1 MRKFIRK
8 ALEKLDKMD
17 KEQIKGLVCRIAN
30 ENELLD
36 MVLDSMTDGVVVTD
50 KNHRIL
56 LYNKSFGRLVP
67 FDKQSE
73 DHEQKLWEVIEDREI
88 ADFFNEKLNNQEKV
102 VDKEFT
108 LSNGV
113 TRTISLSIL
122 PLVKEGK
129 IQGNLVHVEDI
140 TEKRSKEA
148 RLRRAENLAALTTL
162 AAGIAHE
169 IKNPL
174 GSIGIH
180 IQLIQK
186 AIRNRETIKR
196 EDIENY
202 LNVINEEVDR
212 LNRIIVDFLFAVR
225 PMNTK
230 LEDSDINQVIKGL
243 LDFVKYELEESN
255 VKLEVHLEESLPK
268 IKLDAKYFKQALLNL
283 IKNAL
288 YAMPNGGI
296 LRVETGRTGDMVF
309 VKVTDNGVGIPKSI
323 IDKIFEPYFTTK
335 DFGTGLGLTLVYKI
349 VKEHMGEVTVESK
362 EGKGTTF
369 TLSFPIPQKEKR
381 LIAYRGK
388 SYGREAV

>member
-1 MRKFIRK
+1 MRKFIQR
-8 ALEKLDKMD
+8 ALEKFDKMD
-17 KEQIKGLVCRIAN
+17 KEQVKSLLCRIAN

-50 KNHRIL
+50 KKHRIL
-56 LYNKSFGRLVP
+56 LYNKSFGRLIP
-67 FDKQSE
+67 FKHTE
-73 DHEQKLWEVIEDREI
+73 DHERKLWDSIEDREI
-88 ADFFNEKLNNQEKV
+88 ALFFNEKLNNQEKV
-102 VDKEFT
+102 IDKEFT
-108 LSNGV
+108 LANGV
-113 TRTISLSIL
+113 TKTIAVSIM
-122 PLVKEGK
+122 PLVKDGK
-129 IQGNLVHVEDI
+129 VQGTLVHVEDI

-186 AIRNRETIKR
+186 AIRNKETIERK
-196 EDIENY
+196 DIESY
-202 LNVINEEVDR
+202 LSVINEEVDR

-225 PMNTK
+225 PMDTK

-243 LDFVKYELEESN
+243 LEFVKYELEESN
-255 VKLEVHLEESLPK
+255 IRVETHLEEDLPK

-283 IKNAL
+283 IKNSL
-288 YAMPNGGI
+288 YAMPDGGI
-296 LRVETGRTGDMVF
+296 LKIETGQSGDTVF
-309 VKVTDNGVGIPKSI
+309 VKVIDNGVGIPKDI

-349 VKEHMGEVTVESK
+349 VKEHMGEIAVESK

-369 TLSFPIPQKEKR
+369 ILSFPVPQKEKR
-381 LIAYRGK
+381 LIGYVGDAK
-388 SYGREAV
+388 NEV